1 MSRYWS
7 DVVNTL
13 TPYVPGEQ
21 PLFDKLVKL
30 NTNESPYPPS
40 PRVLEAINAVSADA
54 LRLYPDPESA
64 VLRQAIATRFDLQT
78 EQVFVGNGSDEVI
91 ALAFM
96 ALLKHS
102 LPLYFPD
109 VSYSFYPVWSAMFD
123 VAFDTVPLGSDFSV
137 DPTAYPA
144 QNGGIII
151 PNPNAPTGMLMS
163 LDVIRILLEKSA
175 QSVVVIDEAYIDFGG
190 QSATQLIDEYDNLLV
205 VQTLSKSRALA
216 GLRVGFAMGSKVLI
230 EALGRV
236 KNSFNS
242 YPLDIVAQHAALA
255 AIEDESYF
263 INSCNR
269 VIKSR
274 EALSSALSMLGFDVL
289 PSSANFIL
297 ASHSQYVAKELFS
310 KLRDQGVLVRYF
322 DKPRIENY
330 LRITIGTDEE
340 NEIFLSALE
349 KLLDN
354 A

>member
-21 PLFDKLVKL
+21 PQRDKLVKL

-40 PRVLEAINAVSADA
+40 PRVLEAISAVNADA
-54 LRLYPDPESA
+54 LRLYPDPES
-64 VLRQAIATRFDLQT
+64 VELRQAIATRFSLQT

-109 VSYSFYPVWSAMFD
+109 ISYSFYPVWSAMFD
-123 VAFDTVPLGSDFSV
+123 VAYNVVPVEEDFSI
-137 DPTAYPA
+137 DPAAYPTK
-144 QNGGIII
+144 NGGIII

-163 LDVIRILLEKSA
+163 LDSIRALLRRSA
-175 QSVVVIDEAYIDFGG
+175 ESVVVIDEAYIDFGG
-190 QSATQLIDEYDNLLV
+190 ESSAPLIDEYDNLLV

-216 GLRVGFAMGSKVLI
+216 GMRIGFAMGNKVLI

-242 YPLDIVAQHAALA
+242 YPLDIVAQRAGLA
-255 AIEDESYF
+255 SIGDEDYF
-263 INSCNR
+263 RSICDR
-269 VIKSR
+269 VISTR
-274 EALSSALSMLGFDVL
+274 TRLCAAMETLGFNIL
-289 PSSANFIL
+289 PSGANFIL
-297 ASHSQYVAKELFS
+297 ASHSEYSARGLFS
-310 KLRDQGVLVRYF
+310 GLREQGILIRYF
-322 DKPRIENY
+322 DKPRIDNY
-330 LRITIGTDEE
+330 LRITVGTDED
-340 NEIFLSALE
+340 NDALLVALRG
-349 KLLDN
+349 LLADH
-354 A
+354 

>member
-1 MSRYWS
+1 
-7 DVVNTL
+7 
-13 TPYVPGEQ
+13 
-21 PLFDKLVKL
+21 
-30 NTNESPYPPS
+30 
-40 PRVLEAINAVSADA
+40 
-54 LRLYPDPESA
+54 
-64 VLRQAIATRFDLQT
+64 
-78 EQVFVGNGSDEVI
+78 
-91 ALAFM
+91 
-96 ALLKHS
+96 
-102 LPLYFPD
+102 
-109 VSYSFYPVWSAMFD
+109 MFD
-123 VAFDTVPLGSDFSV
+123 VDFDTVPLGSDFSV

-322 DKPRIENY
+322 DKPRIDNY